1 MMKEEKKSW
10 QLIHLEK
17 NTIKRISWFEAYPID
32 RQESLGLHVIILS
45 FILRNN
51 TIKIG
56 LAL

>member
-17 NTIKRISWFEAYPID
+17 NIIKRISWFEAYPID